1 VLQWNVVKRRIK
13 DAFLTNKDPQK
24 PSSTLYQFYK
34 DLAGRRGTDQAKR
47 GGIVDSYRHLR
58 EHGNALSIVLL
69 EIVLGATLIQV
80 SSAVDGGTD
89 GTKLSLLAAVLAV
102 WIAPGALVWLIGTL
116 IELRFSK
123 DRD

>member
-1 VLQWNVVKRRIK
+1 M
-13 DAFLTNKDPQK
+13 
-24 PSSTLYQFYK
+24 
-34 DLAGRRGTDQAKR
+34 
-47 GGIVDSYRHLR
+47 
-58 EHGNALSIVLL
+58 
-69 EIVLGATLIQV
+69 IQV